1 MRLPSIKTLQA
12 VFGDNAKRARQILEM
27 DRDQLRAEF
36 AQTGMDRGFYHPPTK
51 KEMRLL
57 LLDKIAETHGVETVA
72 LGNGEIVDYLN
83 SGDTY
88 TATLVFWHG
97 RYHVT
102 DWGTLVE
109 RHGSMDLQDAILR
122 TI

>member
-1 MRLPSIKTLQA
+1 MRLPSIKTLQE
-12 VFGDNAKRARQILEM
+12 VFRSNAKRAREILEM

-36 AQTGMDRGFYHPPTK
+36 AQTGLDRGFYHPPNK
-51 KEMRLL
+51 KEMRML
-57 LLDKIAETHGVETVA
+57 LLDKLAETHGVESLA

-88 TATLVFWHG
+88 TPTLVFWRG
-97 RYHVT
+97 NYRVT

-109 RHGSMDLQDAILR
+109 CHGSMDLNEAILR